1 MIVYHGSILE
11 IPKPDNLHSQN
22 YLDFGRGFYV
32 TSYQEQAERWAKRKA
47 MRRGGTP
54 IVNIY
59 ELSEDF
65 TGFDILA
72 FQGDNES
79 WLDFVCACR
88 KGQDVYSVYD
98 LVIGSVANDDVFR
111 TVDMYF
117 RGIWGKEKT
126 IHELRFYKMNDQYC
140 LLSQRLIDHNLKFL
154 KSYEVQR

>member
-1 MIVYHGSILE
+1 
-11 IPKPDNLHSQN
+11 
-22 YLDFGRGFYV
+22 
-32 TSYQEQAERWAKRKA
+32 

-59 ELSEDF
+59 ELSENFADF
-65 TGFDILA
+65 NILA

-79 WLDFVCACR
+79 WLDFICACR
-88 KGQDVYSVYD
+88 KGQDVYSMYD

-117 RGIWGKEKT
+117 RGIWDKEKT

-140 LLSQRLIDHNLKFL
+140 LLSQRLIDQNLKFI
-154 KSYEVQR
+154 KSYEVQK